1 MQINLPYKRDAI
13 QIDLPAERLAGVLEP
28 NEVESADDPIAAVR
42 DSFSHVYGT
51 QSFTEFLEAPG
62 KLLVIVNDGT
72 RPTPTR
78 FVIEAIADELET
90 AQATFMIATG
100 VHRGPTAEEY
110 EFIFGSQYD
119 RFAERILVH
128 DARKDEMA
136 YLGVSKN
143 GTEMYLNKQGV
154 GFEKILIIGS
164 VEPHYFAGYTG
175 GRKGLLP
182 GIASYHTIEQNH
194 KHALSP
200 KACALAL
207 EGNPVHED
215 MIDALKVVKNNLF
228 TIMTVLD
235 KHQEIYGVTSGDIY
249 EAFTGAIGKANE
261 VFVAPIAE
269 KVDVVV
275 TCAKYPMDVD
285 LYQAQKAIENAK
297 LALKPGGILIL
308 VAACRDGIGEK
319 AFSDLLSSCETSE
332 AVLAKIAKE
341 YKLGYHKAG
350 KIAEVN
356 QWAQIW
362 AYTELADET
371 LEQIFLHPVN
381 NLQEAI
387 DKALRKKGDR
397 AKVLFLPD
405 GSVTVPLLYTQTCG
419 FTVIQ

>member
-1 MQINLPYKRDAI
+1 MQVVVPYKKETLTVEVPD
-13 QIDLPAERLAGVLEP
+13 DRLAGVLEP
-28 NEVESADDPIAAVR
+28 NEVESANDPVGEVKK
-42 DSFSHVYGT
+42 SFSIPYGT
-51 QSFTEFLEAPG
+51 QCFTEFLSAPG
-62 KLLVIVNDGT
+62 ELLVIVNDGT

-78 FVIEAIADELET
+78 FVLEAIADELEA

-128 DARKDEMA
+128 DARKDEMV

-182 GIASYHTIEQNH
+182 GIASYQTIEQNH
-194 KHALSP
+194 KHALSS

-235 KHQEIYGVTSGDIY
+235 KHQKIYAVTAGDIHK
-249 EAFTGAIGKANE
+249 AFYGAIHKANE
-261 VFVAPIAE
+261 VFVAPILE

-275 TCAKYPMDVD
+275 SCAKYPMDVD

-319 AFSDLLSSCETSE
+319 AFSDLLSSCDTSE
-332 AVLAKIAKE
+332 AVLEKIAGE

-362 AYTELADET
+362 AYTELEDAE
-371 LEQIFLHPVN
+371 LEQIFLHPVAD
-381 NLQEAI
+381 LQEAV
-387 DKALRKKGDR
+387 DNALREKGEGS
-397 AKVLFLPD
+397 KVLFLPD
-405 GSVTVPLLYTQTCG
+405 GSVTVPQ
-419 FTVIQ
+419 IR

>member
-1 MQINLPYKRDAI
+1 MKINLPYKRDVI
-13 QIDLPAERLAGVLEP
+13 QIDLPAERLADVLEP
-28 NEVESADDPIAAVR
+28 NEVESTDDPIAAVHN
-42 DSFSHVYGT
+42 SFSHVYGT
-51 QSFTEFLEAPG
+51 QSFTNFLEAPG

-90 AQATFMIATG
+90 AKATFMIATG

-110 EFIFGSQYD
+110 GFIFGSQYD
-119 RFAERILVH
+119 RFVGRILVH
-128 DARKDEMA
+128 DARNDEME

-143 GTEMYLNKQGV
+143 GTEMYLNKKGV

-200 KACALAL
+200 QACTLAL

-235 KHQEIYGVTSGDIY
+235 KHQEIYAVTSGDIH
-249 EAFTGAIGKANE
+249 EAFYGAIHKANE
-261 VFVAPIAE
+261 VFVAPILE

-275 TCAKYPMDVD
+275 SCAKYPMDVD

-319 AFSDLLSSCETSE
+319 AFSDLLSSCDTNE
-332 AVLAKIAKE
+332 AVLEKIAGE

-362 AYTELADET
+362 AYTELADTE
-371 LEQIFLHPVN
+371 LEQIFLHPVAD
-381 NLQEAI
+381 LQEAV
-387 DKALRKKGDR
+387 DSALREKG
-397 AKVLFLPD
+397 AISKVLFLPD
-405 GSVTVPLLYTQTCG
+405 GSVTVPRFLPLG
-419 FTVIQ
+419 LK

>member
-1 MQINLPYKRDAI
+1 MQVVVPYKKESLTIEVPD
-13 QIDLPAERLAGVLEP
+13 DRLAGILEP
-28 NEVESADDPIAAVR
+28 NEVVSENDPIAAVR
-42 DSFSHVYGT
+42 KSFSHVYGT
-51 QSFTEFLEAPG
+51 QSFTEFLAAPG
-62 KLLVIVNDGT
+62 ELLVIVNDGT

-90 AQATFMIATG
+90 AKATFMIATG

-110 EFIFGSQYD
+110 GFIFGSQYD
-119 RFAERILVH
+119 RFSSRILVH
-128 DARKDEMA
+128 DARNDEME

-200 KACALAL
+200 QACTLAL

-215 MIDALKVVKNNLF
+215 MIDALKVVKNNIF

-235 KHQEIYGVTSGDIY
+235 KHQEIYAVTSGDIHK
-249 EAFTGAIGKANE
+249 AFYGAIDKANE
-261 VFVAPIAE
+261 VFVAPISE

-275 TCAKYPMDVD
+275 SCAKYPMDVD

-319 AFSDLLSSCETSE
+319 AFSDLLSSCDTGE
-332 AVLAKIAKE
+332 AVLEKIAEE

-362 AYTELADET
+362 AYTELVDAE
-371 LEQIFLHPVN
+371 LEQIFLHPSDD
-381 NLQEAI
+381 LQVAV
-387 DKALRKKGDR
+387 DSALREKGES

-405 GSVTVPLLYTQTCG
+405 GSVTVPRLQ
-419 FTVIQ
+419 